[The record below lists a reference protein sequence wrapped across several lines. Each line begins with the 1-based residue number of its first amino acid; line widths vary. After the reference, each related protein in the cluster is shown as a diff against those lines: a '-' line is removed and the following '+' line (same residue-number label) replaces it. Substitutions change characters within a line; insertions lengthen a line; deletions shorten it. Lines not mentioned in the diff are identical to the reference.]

1 MVRSDSKFN
10 RPFGAALLI
19 ASLAFFGCATTERPE
34 VSDLRSQLEQ
44 KDQDISILKS
54 DIKDKDALIEQYGAK
69 LSMESKAAAEA
80 EMRAKAAEE
89 RRKEAVM
96 APEVSSEVPL
106 LPPDAKPGECY
117 ARVFIPPV
125 YKTSTEQVLKRQA
138 SEKVEI
144 IPAKYDWVKEKVLVK
159 EASERIEVVPAEY
172 SWVTEDVL
180 VKEASKRMVEIPAKY
195 GWVEEKMLVK
205 PAHTVWKKGR
215 GLIEKVDNTT
225 GEIMCLVEIPATYK
239 TVKKR
244 ILETPAN
251 ARTVEIPAAYKTVR
265 KKVMVKPP
273 TTRKIQIPAEY
284 TTVKV
289 RKMVSSPK
297 EQRISIPAE
306 YQMVTRTEMVSDGR
320 MEWRRVLCETNATPN
335 LISKIQSAL
344 IKFGHNPG
352 PIDGIFGKQ
361 TKASVKSYQK
371 DKGLAVGGLTYS
383 TIESLGIKPHR

>member
-1 MVRSDSKFN
+1 MARPGSKFN
-10 RPFGAALLI
+10 RFFGAALLI
-19 ASLAFFGCATTERPE
+19 VLLAFFGCATTERPE
-34 VSDLRSQLEQ
+34 VGDLRSQLEQ
-44 KDQDISILKS
+44 KDQDLSMLKS

-89 RRKEAVM
+89 RAAM
-96 APEVSSEVPL
+96 APKVAPEFPL
-106 LPPDAKPGECY
+106 LPPDAQAGECY

-125 YKTSTEQVLKRQA
+125 YKTSSEQVLKHQA

-144 IPAKYDWVKEKVLVK
+144 VPAKYDWVEEKVLVK

-205 PAHTVWKKGR
+205 PAHTVWKKGH

-251 ARTVEIPAAYKTVR
+251 TRTVEIPAAYKTVR

-289 RKMVSSPK
+289 RKMVSSPQ

-320 MEWRRVLCETNATPN
+320 MEWRRVHCETNATPN

-344 IKFGHNPG
+344 LKFGHDPG
-352 PIDGIFGKQ
+352 PVDGIFGRQ
-361 TKASVKSYQK
+361 TQAAIKSYQMK
-371 DKGLAVGGLTYS
+371 KGLAKGGLTYS